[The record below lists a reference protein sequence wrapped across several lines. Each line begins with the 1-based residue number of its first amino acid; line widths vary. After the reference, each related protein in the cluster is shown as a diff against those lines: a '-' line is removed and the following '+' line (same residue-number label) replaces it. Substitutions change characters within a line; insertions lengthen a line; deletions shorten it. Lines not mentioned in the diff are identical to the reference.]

1 MLGGRYDSRLI
12 ELQAELSALTAEQ
25 RSLEL
30 VPESANSR
38 DIRRLDEAVVEADGK
53 LEAARCVGGF
63 G

>member
-1 MLGGRYDSRLI
+1 LI